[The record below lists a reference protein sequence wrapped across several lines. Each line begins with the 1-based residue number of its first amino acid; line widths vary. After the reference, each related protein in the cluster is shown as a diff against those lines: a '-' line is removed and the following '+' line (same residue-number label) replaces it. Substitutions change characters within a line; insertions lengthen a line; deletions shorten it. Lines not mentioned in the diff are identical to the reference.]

1 MANREYQYV
10 GPEEILEVAK
20 TQPSGTPVLT
30 REDISAWLETD
41 STERLPDG
49 AWIATFTVG
58 TDQVLY
64 LAPRRSEHVAC
75 AAGGPVLA
83 AGEITIDAECSVTDI
98 SNQSTGFCPEPESWT
113 SVELVLER
121 IGLDHPGEFTT
132 AVIFR
137 LCPKCHERNIVK
149 DSWFHCQ
156 LCDAKLTDAWN
167 FSTA

>member
-41 STERLPDG
+41 STERLADG
-49 AWIATFTVG
+49 TWIATFTIG

-75 AAGGPVLA
+75 ARCRRPCACSRRDHDRPRMLGHRHLKSIDWFLSRTRVLDICRTRFGTNWLGSPGRIYDGG
-83 AGEITIDAECSVTDI
+83 
-98 SNQSTGFCPEPESWT
+98 
-113 SVELVLER
+113 
-121 IGLDHPGEFTT
+121 
-132 AVIFR
+132 
-137 LCPKCHERNIVK
+137 
-149 DSWFHCQ
+149 
-156 LCDAKLTDAWN
+156 N
-167 FSTA
+167 FSSMSEMQRTQHR